1 MTIPID
7 LALYERQGRLVGLVE
22 VKNKLGT
29 TIEWAR
35 QTRRNLL
42 AHRDLPEAD
51 YFLIVTPDRLYI
63 WRRSASDPTAAEPD
77 HVIDAREVFGRYFR
91 DARLEPEAMSGF
103 SFEMV
108 VGSWLSDL
116 ARSDVELSRDLRDSG
131 LAAAIREGHIEYEA
145 AA

>member
-7 LALYERQGRLVGLVE
+7 LALYDRNGGLIGLVE

-29 TIEWAR
+29 TIEWAK

-42 AHRDLPEAD
+42 AHRDLPQAD
-51 YFLIVTPDRLYI
+51 YFLIATPDRLYI
-63 WRRSASDPTAAEPD
+63 WRRSASDRTAIEPD
-77 HVIDAREVFGRYFR
+77 QVIDAREVFERYLH
-91 DARLEPEAMSGF
+91 DARLAIETMSGF
-103 SFEMV
+103 AFEMV

-116 ARSDVELSRDLRDSG
+116 ARSAAELNRDLNDAG
-131 LAAAIREGHIEYEA
+131 LAAAIQQGHIEYEA